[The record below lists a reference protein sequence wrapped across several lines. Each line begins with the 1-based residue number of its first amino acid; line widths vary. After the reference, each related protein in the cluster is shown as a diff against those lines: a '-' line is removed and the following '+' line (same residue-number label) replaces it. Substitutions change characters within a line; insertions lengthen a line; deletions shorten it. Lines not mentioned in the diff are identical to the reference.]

1 MSRYSDR
8 LKNNDVRKE
17 LGLDAGLSQRTINR
31 AVSII
36 GDHSDKIIVKL
47 WKGLDERYHFDN
59 TDVNIDGSAVVVN
72 GPKAKLG
79 ATGYPRDFKDQS
91 RKQVE
96 FLTAELQRS
105 KIPIFMRSYKGNVSD
120 PEQYRDAL
128 PDIFSMIRKG
138 SWTIVDNGG
147 ASGDILDSIV
157 KADRRYLTR
166 VKLNASD
173 DKRLADPEC

>member
-1 MSRYSDR
+1 MDTFKQRGVSMSRILVAMCTHIHMGSNSMRRCSDL
-8 LKNNDVRKE
+8 LKNKDVRKE

-91 RKQVE
+91 GKQVE
-96 FLTAELQRS
+96 FL
-105 KIPIFMRSYKGNVSD
+105 I
-120 PEQYRDAL
+120 
-128 PDIFSMIRKG
+128 
-138 SWTIVDNGG
+138 
-147 ASGDILDSIV
+147 
-157 KADRRYLTR
+157 ADFH
-166 VKLNASD
+166 NCE
-173 DKRLADPEC
+173 KRLLRN